1 MTKWVDEEGKN
12 LQDPKEGEFP
22 DNDGKSD
29 IPGYK
34 LVKTDKDKDGNIINI
49 YKKAPMTK
57 WVDEEGKNLQ
67 DPKEGE
73 FPDNDGKSDIPGYKL
88 VKTDKDKDGNI
99 INIYKKAPIT
109 KWVDTEGKNLQY
121 PKEGEFPDN
130 DGESDI
136 KGYKLVK
143 TDKDK
148 DGNIINIYEK
158 VAAEVITHWTDTEGV
173 RLVDDEI
180 GKEFGGEKKIDGY
193 VLKDVRTSKD
203 GKQKYYIYEKAKA
216 PAKKLPETG
225 DLAGASAGAFG
236 AGLLGIGAM
245 LTRRRKTSK

>member
-1 MTKWVDEEGKN
+1 MTKWVDTEGKQLQEPKDGEFPDNDGKSDIPGYKLVKTDVDKDGNVINIYKKAPMTKWVDEEGKQ

-34 LVKTDKDKDGNIINI
+34 LVKTDVDKDGNVINI
-49 YKKAPMTK
+49 YKKAPITK
-57 WVDEEGKNLQ
+57 WVDKDGKDLQ
-67 DPKEGE
+67 PPKEGE
-73 FPDNDGKSDIPGYKL
+73 FPDNDGKSDI
-88 VKTDKDKDGNI
+88 
-99 INIYKKAPIT
+99 
-109 KWVDTEGKNLQY
+109 
-121 PKEGEFPDN
+121 
-130 DGESDI
+130 

-143 TDKDK
+143 TDVDK
-148 DGNIINIYEK
+148 DGNVTNIYEK
-158 VAAEVITHWTDTEGV
+158 EAAEVITHWTDTEGV

-180 GKEFGGEKKIDGY
+180 GKEFGGEKQIDGY

-236 AGLLGIGAM
+236 AGLLGLGAI
-245 LTRRRKTSK
+245 LTRRRKSAK